1 MRVRPVGT
9 EGGCCPVPPSQC
21 WGLGA
26 WCHPAAAA
34 RHFLTLFYSFLGF
47 VKPSA
52 LQLAAELLFWW
63 AGRYSWHFLEHTLV
77 SHIFISLPRFA
88 LYLCCAEAFAVR
100 MLVLLRA
107 FFGLFLNLLVR
118 FIVQTVKVFLKLIL
132 FVNVHTSVPGLDGI
146 VCTGKAKSSYN
157 SIFYAINLLNLFSI
171 QNLFTKFTILVIK
184 KVTFLFECMAGFIC
198 KSVMIVK
205 KDFMCLCI
213 FVPAS
218 NKTNDLPWTLSL
230 LYVALG
236 AGPSLP
242 PAASTGGWS

>member
-1 MRVRPVGT
+1 
-9 EGGCCPVPPSQC
+9 
-21 WGLGA
+21 
-26 WCHPAAAA
+26 
-34 RHFLTLFYSFLGF
+34 
-47 VKPSA
+47 
-52 LQLAAELLFWW
+52 
-63 AGRYSWHFLEHTLV
+63 
-77 SHIFISLPRFA
+77 
-88 LYLCCAEAFAVR
+88 

-118 FIVQTVKVFLKLIL
+118 FIVQTVEVFLKLIL

-184 KVTFLFECMAGFIC
+184 RVTFLFECMAGFIC

-218 NKTNDLPWTLSL
+218 NKTNDLPWILSL

-242 PAASTGGWS
+242 PVASTGGWS